1 MVTLSRDAKE
11 EVIIPKL
18 NQSIKIG
25 KIEYIVKSQGE
36 SHWFLLNSHGSNDA
50 IFITLGIS
58 NKEEWC
64 RDHDIEVT
72 GFGVFPYMSQKDLG
86 KAIVLLRRAYI
97 AKYAVVPR

>member
-1 MVTLSRDAKE
+1 MVTLSRDARE

-25 KIEYIVKSQGE
+25 KINYIVKSQGE
-36 SHWFLLNSHGSNDA
+36 NHWFLQNNNGSNDA
-50 IFITLGIS
+50 IFITLGIN

-64 RDHDIEVT
+64 REHDIEVI

-97 AKYAVVPR
+97 TKYAVVPQ